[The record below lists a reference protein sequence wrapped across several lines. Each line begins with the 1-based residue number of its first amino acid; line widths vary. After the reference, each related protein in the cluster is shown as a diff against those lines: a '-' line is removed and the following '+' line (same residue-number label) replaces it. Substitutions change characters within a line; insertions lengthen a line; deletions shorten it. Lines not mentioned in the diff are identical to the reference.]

1 MNLGGKREYREIYT
15 VTDHVC
21 RTDFNGLGGV
31 KELKWMKEAII
42 QG

>member
-15 VTDHVC
+15 ATDSVC
-21 RTDFNGLGGV
+21 HTDFNRLGGV
-31 KELKWMKEAII
+31 KEFKWMKEAII